1 MINKETQQHV
11 NQIVTLINVVE
22 LIQGVSLK
30 GCFLQTA
37 KWRELI
43 VLEDFKAVYDC
54 IVELKASLGRF
65 EAKPDIMQMF
75 DKIERDLLKVM
86 ICVEHEQQHALAAVV
101 ISACNRAGYSTG
113 VFERTIALEYT
124 YYKGKDDTLKSV
136 VQSIEKS
143 PFLGSDMVVTLVNM
157 IIESNERV
165 ISLDKLI
172 LK

>member
-11 NQIVTLINVVE
+11 DQIMTLINVVE

-30 GCFLQTA
+30 GVFLETA
-37 KWRELI
+37 KWRAFIADE
-43 VLEDFKAVYDC
+43 EFKAVYDYM
-54 IVELKASLGRF
+54 VELKASLDRF
-65 EAKPDIMQMF
+65 EAKSDIIQMF

-86 ICVEHEQQHALAAVV
+86 ICVEHEQQHALATVV
-101 ISACNRAGYSTG
+101 ISSCQRVGRWTSA
-113 VFERTIALEYT
+113 FERAIESN
-124 YYKGKDDTLKSV
+124 YYKTKSSDLKSV
-136 VQSIEKS
+136 INKIEEL

-165 ISLDKLI
+165 IALDKLI